1 MFFKNAELK
10 AKAFSPD
17 IMEELAQESRL
28 QTAYQ
33 KLMAGARIPFD
44 GRELTFPQLTPIRK
58 ARARNAQGGV
68 FCRGRLFW
76 SSTHG
81 SWTAYT
87 TSW

>member
-1 MFFKNAELK
+1 MFSKTPSLK
-10 AKAFSPD
+10 PRRFSPD

-44 GRELTFPQLTPIRK
+44 GRELTFPQLTPYKESPEREMRK
-58 ARARNAQGGV
+58 AAFLQRAA
-68 FCRGRLFW
+68 FW
-76 SSTHG
+76 SSTHR
-81 SWTAYT
+81 SWTAYM